1 MSQLV
6 GGVEVCGSSGAWIA
20 GNGQIIDF
28 EPSKQLI
35 TVSFEDN
42 SSETHEI
49 GHVRFAAPVTQ
60 DTEPDYQ
67 IGDHVEI
74 RRDEEGARGPGWVAA
89 VVGAIKGG
97 FYVCDFTY
105 QGSSSKDVVDASE
118 LRKANPNKAL
128 SKDNFFRTTVSLP
141 EEVHQFCSSK
151 PDEHKDLQKAC
162 EAMSVKYSSGKLIIL
177 SQKDIRRR
185 VEMMKD
191 FHIKN
196 LEQKAKL
203 AEKVTELTSSLEKSK
218 KLAESNTEK
227 FQVDKDLLK
236 YVVGTKGIN
245 IIKARK
251 VKGVIQIEIDDETA
265 TVHIFAET
273 AEAAKKARQILEFSE
288 DYHLVPQKLVGRII
302 GQKGKQI
309 QDFVD
314 KAQILKVKVLS
325 KQDAIDMQIEG
336 ADESTAAFKFVGT
349 KNNIE
354 NAKAL
359 MDYLVTSHQEL
370 DTLQEN
376 TVQMEGQ
383 IKSYRV
389 GSKMSGDSSGYNSDS
404 EQKQKQKA
412 QRAKKAQ
419 AGQDDQQKSKN
430 GQSKNGPAN
439 KKPTNKNND
448 GKKNQRSKIQ
458 DNDRQQSE
466 KKGQSVGQRP
476 PKKQAAE
483 KPTDKTESNYPALSL
498 DDFIPVKPKRKGY
511 AKAAAKPSAIKSEN

>member
-1 MSQLV
+1 MMSQLV
-6 GGVEVCGSSGAWIA
+6 GGVEVCGQSGAWFA
-20 GNGQIIDF
+20 GGQIVDF

-60 DTEPDYQ
+60 DTEPDYA
-67 IGDHVEI
+67 IGDKVEI
-74 RRDEEGARGPGWVAA
+74 RREESGKHGWVSAT
-89 VVGAIKGG
+89 VGAIKGG

-105 QGSSSKDVVDASE
+105 EGSSSKDVVDSTE
-118 LRKANPNKAL
+118 LRKPNPNVPL
-128 SKDNFFRTTVSLP
+128 SKDNFFRTTVTLP
-141 EEVHQFCSSK
+141 EEVHNFCSSK
-151 PDEHKDLQKAC
+151 PDEHKDFQKAC
-162 EAMSVKYSSGKLIIL
+162 EAMSVKYSTDGKLIIL

-203 AEKVTELTSSLEKSK
+203 ADKVTELTTSLEKSK
-218 KLAESNTEK
+218 RIAESNTEK

-251 VKGVIQIEIDDETA
+251 VKGVIQIEIEDETA

-302 GQKGKQI
+302 GQKGKSI

-314 KAQILKVKVLS
+314 KAQILKVKVLT
-325 KQDAIDMQIEG
+325 KQDATDMQIEG

-370 DTLQEN
+370 DTLQDA

-383 IKSYRV
+383 IKSFRV

-404 EQKQKQKA
+404 EQKRKQR
-412 QRAKKAQ
+412 QKKAPT
-419 AGQDDQQKSKN
+419 DD
-430 GQSKNGPAN
+430 
-439 KKPTNKNND
+439 KKPKRTNKQNNESQS
-448 GKKNQRSKIQ
+448 KKNQGKSNER
-458 DNDRQQSE
+458 QSE

-476 PKKQAAE
+476 PKKQAD
-483 KPTDKTESNYPALSL
+483 KPIDKTESNYPALSL

-511 AKAAAKPSAIKSEN
+511 AKAAAKPSTIKSEN

>member
-1 MSQLV
+1 MMSQLV
-6 GGVEVCGSSGAWIA
+6 GGVEVCGSSGAWFA
-20 GNGQIIDF
+20 GAQIIDF

-60 DTEPDYQ
+60 DTEPDFN
-67 IGDHVEI
+67 IGDGVEI
-74 RRDEEGARGPGWVAA
+74 RREENSKFGWVAA
-89 VVGAIKGG
+89 TIGAIKGG

-105 QGSSSKDVVDASE
+105 EGSQSKDVVDATE
-118 LRKANPNKAL
+118 LRKPNPNAAL
-128 SKDNFFRTTVSLP
+128 SKDNFFRTTVTLP
-141 EEVHQFCSSK
+141 EEVHKFCSSK

-203 AEKVTELTSSLEKSK
+203 AEKVTELTTSLEKSK

-236 YVVGTKGIN
+236 YVVGAKGTN

-251 VKGVIQIEIDDETA
+251 VKGVIQIEIDDDTA
-265 TVHIFAET
+265 TIHIFAET

-302 GQKGKQI
+302 GQKGKSI

-325 KQDAIDMQIEG
+325 KQDAVDMQIEG
-336 ADESTAAFKFVGT
+336 ADETTAAFKFVGT
-349 KNNIE
+349 KNNID

-370 DTLQEN
+370 DTLQES
-376 TVQMEGQ
+376 TGQMEAQ

-404 EQKQKQKA
+404 NEQKQ
-412 QRAKKAQ
+412 RRPKKAQ
-419 AGQDDQQKSKN
+419 SDDQ
-430 GQSKNGPAN
+430 
-439 KKPTNKNND
+439 KKPKKGANNGKGASNGKNEGQ
-448 GKKNQRSKIQ
+448 GKKGKSNER
-458 DNDRQQSE
+458 NQSE
-466 KKGQSVGQRP
+466 KKGQSVGQRQQQ
-476 PKKQAAE
+476 KKQAAE
-483 KPTDKTESNYPALSL
+483 KPTEKTESNYPALSL

-511 AKAAAKPSAIKSEN
+511 AKAAAKPSAIASEN

>member
-6 GGVEVCGSSGAWIA
+6 GGVEVCGQSGAWIA
-20 GNGQIIDF
+20 GNGQITDF

-42 SSETHEI
+42 TSETHEI
-49 GHVRFAAPVTQ
+49 GHVRFSAGPVTQ
-60 DTEPDYQ
+60 DTEPDYA
-67 IGDHVEI
+67 IGDNVEI

-105 QGSSSKDVVDASE
+105 QGSPSKDVVDATE
-118 LRKANPNKAL
+118 LRKPNPNMAL
-128 SKDNFFRTTVSLP
+128 SKDNFFRTTVTLP
-141 EEVHQFCSSK
+141 DEVHNFCSSK

-203 AEKVTELTSSLEKSK
+203 AEKVTELTTSLEKSK

-265 TVHIFAET
+265 TVHIFADT

-302 GQKGKQI
+302 GQKGTQI
-309 QDFVD
+309 QAFVD

-325 KQDAIDMQIEG
+325 KQDAVDMQIEG

-370 DTLQEN
+370 DTLQES

-404 EQKQKQKA
+404 EQKKQKQRPRKT
-412 QRAKKAQ
+412 QS
-419 AGQDDQQKSKN
+419 DDQKKPNKGSPKASEAK
-430 GQSKNGPAN
+430 GSN
-439 KKPTNKNND
+439 KKPVNKNNE
-448 GKKNQRSKIQ
+448 GKKNQRSSKIQ
-458 DNDRQQSE
+458 DNERSE
-466 KKGQSVGQRP
+466 MKKGQSVGQRP
-476 PKKQAAE
+476 PKKQAAD

-511 AKAAAKPSAIKSEN
+511 AKAAAKPSTIQSEN